1 MSVYSIS
8 ESGKHYIKNQSNI
21 VDQILNM
28 RNEVNETKLSIKVN
42 SILYVLERDF
52 KK

>member
-1 MSVYSIS
+1 MSMYSIS
-8 ESGKHYIKNQSNI
+8 ESGKRYIKNQSNI

-28 RNEVNETKLSIKVN
+28 RNEMNETKLSIKVN
-42 SILYVLERDF
+42 SILYVLERDL